1 MRPSPKLL
9 LTLLVALPVW
19 GLAPVDAHSAERWVG
34 TWATAVV
41 ERAPTPP
48 RPAQADAPRPQ
59 GPPPVLLNDVTLRQI
74 VRTSVGGD
82 RVRVVFSNTYGRTP
96 LRIAAAH
103 VALRSK
109 DATLAPGSGRPLT
122 FGGLAETTVAPGAVV
137 VSDAAALKVPALTDL
152 AVDLYLPGDS
162 IAATSPITTHNGARQ
177 TNYLSTAGNHA
188 GVSDFPVATTTAAWF
203 FLSRVEV
210 SSPSA
215 AGAVVTLGDSITD
228 GYNSTPDRNSRWPDH
243 LAARLLGPKNRM
255 ALGVLNVGIDGNKIT
270 MDGLGVSALARLDRD
285 VLVQTGATYV
295 VVLEGI
301 NDVGLARG
309 GPRAT
314 APQLIAAHRQLIA
327 RAHARGLT
335 IYAGTLLPFEG
346 TTIPDYFTPEG
357 EATRK
362 AVNQW
367 IRTSGEYDGVIDFEA
382 ALRDPKQPAKL
393 LPEYDSG
400 DHLHPSDAGYAAMAA
415 AIDLKLFRHAARPR

>member
-1 MRPSPKLL
+1 MS
-9 LTLLVALPVW
+9 
-19 GLAPVDAHSAERWVG
+19 
-34 TWATAVV
+34 
-41 ERAPTPP
+41 
-48 RPAQADAPRPQ
+48 
-59 GPPPVLLNDVTLRQI
+59 LNDVTLRQI

-109 DATLAPGSGRPLT
+109 DATLAPGSGRRLT
-122 FGGLAETTVAPGAVV
+122 FGGLAETTIAAGAVV

-188 GVSDFPVATTTAAWF
+188 GVADFPVATTTAAWF

-210 SSPSA
+210 TSPSA

-255 ALGVLNVGIDGNKIT
+255 ALGVLNVGIDGNKVT

-285 VLVQTGATYV
+285 VLVQTGVTYV

-357 EATRK
+357 EATRN

-367 IRTSGEYDGVIDFEA
+367 IRTSREYDGVIDFEA
-382 ALRDPKQPAKL
+382 ALRDPKQPARL
-393 LPEYDSG
+393 LAEYDSG

-415 AIDLKLFRHAARPR
+415 AIDLKLFKNAARPR